1 MTTPKDPG
9 NLIPAERLDHAILEI
24 RGRKVVLSH
33 DLAALYGV
41 STKAFNQ
48 AVKRNAD
55 RFPPDFMFQLT
66 QEEAQA
72 LRSQI
77 VTLKRGSNIKYL
89 PYAFSEHG
97 AVMAATILN
106 SPRAVEVS
114 VFVVRAFVRLN
125 RVAADQRRFAL
136 KLAEIEAKLATQNR
150 SPSGLC
156 HHQTAHAAAH
166 AKEETHRLCHRRRQT
181 RPDRLRFGL
190 HRSRSPSPQAPQPLT
205 VRRPFRHCNL
215 GTGHWSLAASGRV
228 NLQSTIWNRKRVARL
243 SEPGQLVE
251 GNALAVPRVRKRL
264 RSHPSLAM
272 ACSV

>member
-1 MTTPKDPG
+1 MTTPKDTG
-9 NLIPAERLDHAILEI
+9 YLIPSERLDNAILEI
-24 RGRKVVLSH
+24 RGRKVMLSH

-72 LRSQI
+72 LRSQSVTSNVAGSRSQI

-125 RVAADQRRFAL
+125 RIAADQRRFAL
-136 KLAEIEAKLATQNR
+136 KLAEIEAKLATHDR
-150 SPSGLC
+150 SFQVVFATIKQLM
-156 HHQTAHAAAH
+156 
-166 AKEETHRLCHRRRQT
+166 
-181 RPDRLRFGL
+181 
-190 HRSRSPSPQAPQPLT
+190 QP
-205 VRRPFRHCNL
+205 PEPKK
-215 GTGHWSLAASGRV
+215 
-228 NLQSTIWNRKRVARL
+228 KRIGFVTDDDK
-243 SEPGQLVE
+243 PGQT
-251 GNALAVPRVRKRL
+251 GSGSDFIARDRPARKHRN
-264 RSHPSLAM
+264 R
-272 ACSV
+272 

>member
-1 MTTPKDPG
+1 MTKTEG
-9 NLIPAERLDHAILEI
+9 YMIPTDRIEGAILEI
-24 RGRKVVLSH
+24 RGRKVMLSR

-66 QEEAQA
+66 WEEAQA
-72 LRSQI
+72 LRSQF
-77 VTLKRGSNIKYL
+77 VTLNGVGSRSQSATLKRGGHIKYL

-136 KLAEIEAKLATQNR
+136 KLAEIEAKLSVHDQSLKAVFDALRRLMQPPPAPKRRKIGFATNPDDNITVHDRPPRQNR
-150 SPSGLC
+150 R
-156 HHQTAHAAAH
+156 HHV
-166 AKEETHRLCHRRRQT
+166 
-181 RPDRLRFGL
+181 
-190 HRSRSPSPQAPQPLT
+190 S
-205 VRRPFRHCNL
+205 
-215 GTGHWSLAASGRV
+215 
-228 NLQSTIWNRKRVARL
+228 
-243 SEPGQLVE
+243 
-251 GNALAVPRVRKRL
+251 
-264 RSHPSLAM
+264 
-272 ACSV
+272 

>member
-1 MTTPKDPG
+1 MTAPRDSG
-9 NLIPAERLDHAILEI
+9 YLIPSERLDNAILEI

-72 LRSQI
+72 LRSQF
-77 VTLKRGSNIKYL
+77 VTSNGVGSRSRSVTSDGRPGRGGPRYR

-114 VFVVRAFVRLN
+114 VFVVRAFVRLS

-136 KLAEIEAKLATQNR
+136 KLAEIEAKLATHDR
-150 SPSGLC
+150 SFQVVFATIKQLMLPPEPKKKRIGFVADDDKPGQTGSGSDFI
-156 HHQTAHAAAH
+156 A
-166 AKEETHRLCHRRRQT
+166 RDRSRRRT
-181 RPDRLRFGL
+181 R
-190 HRSRSPSPQAPQPLT
+190 H
-205 VRRPFRHCNL
+205 
-215 GTGHWSLAASGRV
+215 
-228 NLQSTIWNRKRVARL
+228 
-243 SEPGQLVE
+243 
-251 GNALAVPRVRKRL
+251 
-264 RSHPSLAM
+264 
-272 ACSV
+272 

>member
-1 MTTPKDPG
+1 MTAPKDTG
-9 NLIPAERLDHAILEI
+9 YLIPSERLDNAILEI
-24 RGRKVVLSH
+24 RGRKVMLSH

-72 LRSQI
+72 LRSQSVTSNVAGSRSQI

-114 VFVVRAFVRLN
+114 VFVVRAFVRLS

-136 KLAEIEAKLATQNR
+136 KLAEIEAKLATHDR
-150 SPSGLC
+150 SFQVVFATIKQLM
-156 HHQTAHAAAH
+156 
-166 AKEETHRLCHRRRQT
+166 
-181 RPDRLRFGL
+181 
-190 HRSRSPSPQAPQPLT
+190 QP
-205 VRRPFRHCNL
+205 PEPKK
-215 GTGHWSLAASGRV
+215 
-228 NLQSTIWNRKRVARL
+228 KRIGFVTDDDK
-243 SEPGQLVE
+243 PGQT
-251 GNALAVPRVRKRL
+251 GSGSDFIARDRPARKHRN
-264 RSHPSLAM
+264 R
-272 ACSV
+272 